1 MCLLDYE
8 FDSDYELMLVA
19 SGRGRLAAD
28 CFEDEE
34 QPGEALEAFR
44 EEYDRLPR
52 DISLELGLLK
62 DKIEFF
68 EEVYGIRLQVRRKR
82 VL

>member
-8 FDSDYELMLVA
+8 FDGDYELMLVA

-34 QPGEALEAFR
+34 QPGEALEPSGRSMTVFPGIFPWSWRTTGLGATASR
-44 EEYDRLPR
+44 RWILPFWK
-52 DISLELGLLK
+52 S
-62 DKIEFF
+62 
-68 EEVYGIRLQVRRKR
+68 
-82 VL
+82 